1 MPIVSLADI
10 AKHRKPV
17 SEVLAGLQSDSTGT
31 SVEAGKKLVQ
41 KAQDA
46 GLNLRDYLTLAV
58 DVRAGEGEDKG
69 RYEGLNGYEAALA
82 HLNLPFKNDLE
93 NGVVLQAAADSFGT
107 YPGTRAMFPEVLD
120 DMLRQQGRIESI
132 ENVASLV
139 GNTRTITQ
147 TEMISTV
154 LNDTAGED
162 DTFTISEFG
171 KIPVR
176 TVGTSQTAVRMFK
189 HGSGYEFSYEFNRR
203 ASLDIITPFAS
214 RVARRLEKSK
224 VSAATYVLVNG
235 DGVNPAATA
244 TTLGAYG
251 GDFTGGKSLKDNYR
265 ALAKFLMEKWKAG
278 YPIDTLACNFDTYVE
293 LMFMFTPTLNS
304 RESLASAMP
313 AVAGTPNINLPVMN
327 GSVNV
332 VLSSAVA
339 ADRIVAFVKGETL
352 EELQEAGSN
361 IAESERSITSQS
373 VTYVRSAVSGFKLA
387 FGDTRWIINTAA

>member
-31 SVEAGKKLVQ
+31 SIEAGQKLVK

-58 DVRAGEGEDKG
+58 DVRAGEGDDKG

-93 NGVVLQAAADSFGT
+93 SGVVLQAAADSFGT

>member
-58 DVRAGEGEDKG
+58 DVRAGEGDDKG

-93 NGVVLQAAADSFGT
+93 SGVVLQAAADSFGT

-244 TTLGAYG
+244 TTLGTYG